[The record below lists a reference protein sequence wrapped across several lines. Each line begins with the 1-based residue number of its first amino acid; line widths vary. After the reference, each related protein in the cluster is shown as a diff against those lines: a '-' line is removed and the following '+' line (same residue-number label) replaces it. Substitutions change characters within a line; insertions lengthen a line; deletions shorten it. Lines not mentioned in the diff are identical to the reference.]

1 VARNI
6 VLFLPELLLR
16 PRSRTLMFLPLAQVL
31 AGTVQV
37 ICLGAGTTLGH
48 NSDAKELLED
58 LSSFKPT
65 FLKVVPGVSRRSTP
79 EPRTKR
85 PWRAGNGCSGRRP
98 PPRLTIRRP
107 SRPPRKGPGKGQG
120 AGAGPVSRA
129 EHALFD
135 RLLYPKLR
143 HAFRDFQAHIARIYG

>member
-1 VARNI
+1 MARNI

-58 LSSFKPT
+58 LSRFKPT

-85 PWRAGNGCSGRRP
+85 PWRAGNGCSGRPP

-107 SRPPRKGPGKGQG
+107 SRPAAQGTG

-143 HAFRDFQAHIARIYG
+143 HAFRDFQAHIAQIYG